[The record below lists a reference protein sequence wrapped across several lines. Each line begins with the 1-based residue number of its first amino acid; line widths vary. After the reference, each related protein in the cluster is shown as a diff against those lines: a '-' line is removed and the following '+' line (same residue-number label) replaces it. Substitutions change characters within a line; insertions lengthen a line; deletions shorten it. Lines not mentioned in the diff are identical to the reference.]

1 VPKKLTHLSILNLWD
16 ELSELYLKLG
26 DPQFTENDEAT
37 LEARVKEIGAQLFP
51 DGLQD
56 PMERDFWALF
66 RRQNNSSEDYADF
79 WRLQHGRFAQTAA
92 EAARK
97 HIEGLTKLNNQRWN
111 NDSRDMQMAREF
123 RQLKKTSKRRDSK
136 LKEDIGKK
144 RGLKRSASIE
154 AVNRGEQL
162 LARPPERGDN

>member
-1 VPKKLTHLSILNLWD
+1 LILNLWN
-16 ELSELYLKLG
+16 ELSELYHKFG
-26 DPQFTENDEAT
+26 DPQLTENDEAT

-56 PMERDFWALF
+56 PLERDFWTLF
-66 RRQNNSSEDYADF
+66 MRQNHSSGDFADF
-79 WRLQHGRFAQTAA
+79 WRLQHGHFAQTAA

-97 HIEGLTKLNNQRWN
+97 HIEGLTRLNNQRWN

-123 RQLKKTSKRRDSK
+123 RQLKKTFERSDSK
-136 LKEDIGKK
+136 LKEEIGKK

-162 LARPPERGDN
+162 LDRPTECGGN